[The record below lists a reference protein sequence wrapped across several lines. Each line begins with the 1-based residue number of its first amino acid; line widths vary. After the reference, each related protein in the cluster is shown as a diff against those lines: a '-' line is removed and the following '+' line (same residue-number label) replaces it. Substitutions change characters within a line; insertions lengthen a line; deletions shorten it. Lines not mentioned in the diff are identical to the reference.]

1 MDRNAVYVVLAI
13 AVAAVLAM
21 VVLGTRGGDGE
32 RVTTTP
38 GTSSSGTAGGTSG
51 TGPASPPPAT
61 KPPAKP

>member
-21 VVLGTRGGDGE
+21 IVLGTRGGDSE
-32 RVTTTP
+32 RVTQTP
-38 GTSSSGTAGGTSG
+38 GTSSSGTAGGTAG
-51 TGPASPPPAT
+51 TGPASPPPAS